1 MLDLIAIPLGWVMY
15 LIYQLVHS
23 YGVSIL
29 LFTIFVKLLT
39 LPNTYKMQVNQ
50 ARQGLLGPK
59 LLKIRK
65 SFASNMQRQQEETQK
80 LYKEEGINQTA
91 GCLGGILTMFLL
103 FGVYRVVLQ
112 PLTFILRYSSVDLE
126 NAKTLLTTWATDNG
140 IIDSIQS
147 QLSTRPELML
157 LSYAKSNPE
166 IFSSMGSFAE
176 KLGSFENVFLGID
189 LTAIPTLT
197 PESWTFTALLLV
209 LLPVI
214 SGLTQFAMTII
225 QQRHSKKMNPTMPNF
240 GALNVML
247 YMSPILTIFFG
258 LKVPAGLSFYWFINA
273 LLQILMMLALY
284 KYLSGERLMQIN
296 EKEKQKVLAKGP
308 TWMQRKMEES
318 MAFQAEMNG
327 AGGSRTEANRTRY
340 ADGDDGMSR
349 KERAEYERK
358 LIEARRKAV
367 ALKYGDEIPED
378 DDDLDFDD

>member
-1 MLDLIAIPLGWVMY
+1 MLDLIAVPFGWVMY

-23 YGVSIL
+23 YGFSIL
-29 LFTIFVKLLT
+29 LFTVFVKFLT

-50 ARQGLLGPK
+50 ARQGLLAPK
-59 LLKIRK
+59 LLKIKK
-65 SFASNMQRQQEETQK
+65 SFATNMQRQQEETQK
-80 LYKEEGINQTA
+80 LYREEGVNQTA
-91 GCLGGILTMFLL
+91 GCLSSFLMMFLL
-103 FGVYRVVLQ
+103 LGVYRVVMQ

-147 QLSTRPELML
+147 QLTQRPELAI
-157 LSYAKSNPE
+157 LSFVKSNPE
-166 IFSSMGSFAE
+166 IFSSMGGFAE
-176 KLGSFENVFLGID
+176 NVGSFKHVFLGID

-197 PESWTFTALLLV
+197 PESWTFTSLMLV
-209 LLPVI
+209 LLPVV
-214 SGLTQFAMTII
+214 SGLAQFAMMII
-225 QQRHSKKMNPTMPNF
+225 QQRHSKKMNPTMPNM
-240 GALNVML
+240 GALNIML
-247 YMSPILTIFFG
+247 YMSPILTIYFG

-273 LLQILMMLALY
+273 LVSMLIMLALY
-284 KYLSGERLMQIN
+284 KYLSGERLEKIN
-296 EKEKQKVLAKGP
+296 EKEKQRVIAHGP
-308 TWMQRKMEES
+308 TWMQRMMEQS
-318 MAFQAEMNG
+318 TAMQAEMNG

-340 ADGDDGMSR
+340 SDGDDGMSR